1 MTTTPVGHA
10 KTLTQL
16 VARQIK
22 IAMIDA
28 DMRQSTLA
36 RRIGK
41 SEQWLSVRLRGVQPI
56 DLNDLARIA
65 RGLEVSIHQLLP
77 DADTADS
84 ASDEPTVR
92 YVHPANQTARPS
104 TGRPAD
110 NRPSGRSRVDLTP
123 GITRTSRL
131 PRPAQRKAA

>member
-1 MTTTPVGHA
+1 MGVTSSTPLRVR
-10 KTLTQL
+10 
-16 VARQIK
+16 VAEEVRV
-22 IAMIDA
+22 A
-28 DMRQSTLA
+28 LA
-36 RRIGK
+36 RKRMSAAKLGRALGV
-41 SEQWLSVRLRGVQPI
+41 SQTYVWRRLNGETAF
-56 DLNDLARIA
+56 DLDDLERIA
-65 RGLEVSIHQLLP
+65 AILGVEIGSLLP
-77 DADTADS
+77 SLASQISDA
-84 ASDEPTVR
+84 PTVR